1 MNKNSTS
8 HNPNSEITRV
18 LLIEDNP
25 ADSRFITEMLSKS
38 KRGSFALEYVETLS
52 AGRKRLAEGE
62 VDVIILDLMLPD
74 CEGMDTFQDVKSL
87 VTNIPIIILTGLD
100 DEGLAVNVVHSGA
113 QDYLVKGQVDT
124 NLLTRSIHYAIERKK
139 LEEQLKAAAITDDL
153 TGIFNRRG
161 FFTLAEQQCKLANRS
176 KRRML
181 LLYMDLD
188 NMKEINDKLGHVSG
202 DQALWDT
209 AKVIRKTF
217 RDSDIKGR
225 LGGDEFAVLLTDPDP
240 TTEKGVVK
248 HFQDNLQTFNVRG
261 NRNYQLSLSMGFSEF
276 DPERPCTIENLVSS
290 ADSSMYKDKRKKAD
304 KELMTESGIELKERR
319 LHERF
324 ETNDACWAEIG
335 VSDRIRVKNISV
347 SGISV
352 TNMHHLITRTFHS
365 MKIHFRN
372 KIIPVKGVMVWSQL
386 KEAEHYEAGLKF
398 IGLHERDRQ
407 SIEKNIARLSS

>member
-1 MNKNSTS
+1 
-8 HNPNSEITRV
+8 
-18 LLIEDNP
+18 
-25 ADSRFITEMLSKS
+25 MLSKS
-38 KRGSFALEYVETLS
+38 KRGSFALAYAETLS
-52 AGRKRLAEGE
+52 AGHKRLAEGE

-74 CEGMDTFQDVKSL
+74 CEGVDTFEDVKSL
-87 VTNIPIIILTGLD
+87 VPNIPIIILTGLD
-100 DEGLAVNVVHSGA
+100 DEGLAINVVHNGA
-113 QDYLVKGQVDT
+113 QDYMVKGQVDN
-124 NLLTRSIHYAIERKK
+124 NLLTRSIYYAIERKK

-153 TGIFNRRG
+153 TGLFNRRG

-209 AKVIRKTF
+209 ANVIRKTF

-225 LGGDEFAVLLTDPDP
+225 VGGDEFAVLLTDPAP
-240 TTEKGVVK
+240 ATEKSVVK

-290 ADSSMYKDKRKKAD
+290 ADSSMYKNKRKKAD
-304 KELMTESGIELKERR
+304 KELMTESRREVKERR

-335 VSDRIRVKNISV
+335 VSDRIRVKNISA
-347 SGISV
+347 SGISL
-352 TNMHHLITRTFHS
+352 TNMHHLMTSRFHS
-365 MKIHFRN
+365 MKINCANER
-372 KIIPVKGVMVWSQL
+372 IPVKGVMVWSQL
-386 KEAEHYEAGLKF
+386 KEADQYEAGLKF
-398 IGLHERDRQ
+398 IGLSDRDKNHLE
-407 SIEKNIARLSS
+407 SIISNLSD